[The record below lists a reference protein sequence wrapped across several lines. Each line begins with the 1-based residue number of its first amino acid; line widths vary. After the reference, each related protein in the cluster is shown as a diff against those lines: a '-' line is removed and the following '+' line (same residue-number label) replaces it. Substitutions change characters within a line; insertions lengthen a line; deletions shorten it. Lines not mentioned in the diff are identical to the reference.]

1 MNQITRRYYTAEATA
16 VVSAKLRDLA
26 VRATKKGISTDLT
39 WSVKRDDE
47 DSNESYVLTVEF
59 SDLVRLAGGWQLV
72 AVADAS
78 ATDQPLIF
86 KFDDN
91 AHIDGEVD
99 MMRCDHCGRR
109 TQRNKVLFVKNDAG
123 DTKQV
128 GGSCSKDF
136 LGHDPFWMTSFI
148 EAVDSD
154 TDARS
159 FSGELDFDTEVVISA
174 AISATR
180 IGFRKSDE
188 SMSTR
193 KIMEA
198 MLSGR
203 FYSDKAYEEDHR
215 QWKNSPASTVTA
227 RQVLDWMLEQE
238 GTFGDNMRRIAESR
252 TVGAKWFGFI
262 AYAPTGLIT
271 HQQEAQA
278 RKIEEQVKAEALPVP
293 LGKVIIEG
301 QVAKI
306 KTIYN
311 DYGSTDKM
319 RVVSD
324 DGWAVWGSIPKSISG
339 TLVEDEDHWNGC
351 YFENAVEVGDRVRFV
366 ATIEASD
373 DPAFGFFK
381 RPTKAEIIEQAV
393 VS

>member
-159 FSGELDFDTEVVISA
+159 FSGELDFNTEVVISA
-174 AISATR
+174 AIQASR
-180 IGFRKSDE
+180 IGFIKSFE
-188 SMSTR
+188 TNST
-193 KIMEA
+193 KAIMMA
-198 MLSGR
+198 MLRGTFDNNDR
-203 FYSDKAYEEDHR
+203 FKHERAVLAQSA
-215 QWKNSPASTVTA
+215 PASITA

-252 TVGAKWFGFI
+252 TVSAKAFGFI

-278 RKIEEQVKAEALPVP
+278 QQIEEQAKAERTAVP
-293 LGKVIIEG
+293 ITSERIEIAG
-301 QVAKI
+301 
-306 KTIYN
+306 TITRSYSRVT
-311 DYGSTDKM
+311 DYGVQYKM
-319 RVVSD
+319 TVLD
-324 DGWAVWGSIPKSISG
+324 DRGFEVCG
-339 TLVEDEDHWNGC
+339 TQPASVED
-351 YFENAVEVGDRVRFV
+351 AEVGDRVKFV
-366 ATIEASD
+366 AKITVSD
-373 DPAFGFFK
+373 RDNTFGFFN
-381 RPTKAEIIEQAV
+381 RPSKAEIIEQAV